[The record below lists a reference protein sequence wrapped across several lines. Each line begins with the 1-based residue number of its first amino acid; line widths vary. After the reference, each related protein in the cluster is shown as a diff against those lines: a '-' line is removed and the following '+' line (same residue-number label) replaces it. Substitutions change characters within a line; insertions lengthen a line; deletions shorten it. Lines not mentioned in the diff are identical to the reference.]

1 MADANTQDATK
12 GDDVFSK
19 FGKGMLAGAIAGA
32 AGKTA
37 TAPIDRIKMIYQV
50 AKSRTRLTL
59 QLKVELNTFMQV
71 DPHKVFTFRDAF
83 ATSAGIVKRAG
94 SAALWRYK
102 LDLLCT
108 HVWPS

>member
-1 MADANTQDATK
+1 MANTQGTANS
-12 GDDVFSK
+12 DDVLSK

-50 AKSRTRLTL
+50 GPPLF
-59 QLKVELNTFMQV
+59 QPKVELNAFVQV

-83 ATSAGIVKRAG
+83 ATSAEIVKRSG

-102 LDLLCT
+102 LDCWRT
-108 HVWPS
+108 HA